1 MPSQGIWG
9 DSSLLD
15 PFTNYSQGIKDTR
28 PYYINRTD
36 FNQDYIY
43 ITIDVMALVFWFQQ
57 IYIRSLNEVLNIHFG
72 HEVIVRGWN
81 KNCRLGQIRH
91 WRACAQLSQQIFSLT
106 LTSNVFL
113 YLQPK
118 WMFIT
123 YIYLELK
130 AQGHGMTFKVCSLGS
145 KYITLSI

>member
-1 MPSQGIWG
+1 MPSQGIWV

-57 IYIRSLNEVLNIHFG
+57 IYIRSL
-72 HEVIVRGWN
+72 
-81 KNCRLGQIRH
+81 
-91 WRACAQLSQQIFSLT
+91 
-106 LTSNVFL
+106 
-113 YLQPK
+113 
-118 WMFIT
+118 
-123 YIYLELK
+123 
-130 AQGHGMTFKVCSLGS
+130 
-145 KYITLSI
+145 TLSVPGGGSFLPPPRESQVYVVFEKGKFFQFLMVFQVEASNNPW